1 VSARSAASDEAL
13 PFLHADRVVRTG
25 VAIVV
30 LFFVGFLGWAAFA
43 PLESAVVTSG
53 IVVPNADRATGPV
66 SIAMRV
72 APEYA
77 DEVAPGMTAKVDLS
91 ANKVRRLP
99 MLTGLVTWLS
109 PQALQDPRSGQIY
122 FLARLRLD
130 RASLAELPARM
141 RPGMPVRVEIP
152 TGAHTALEYLVEPI
166 RDVMHN
172 GMREK

>member
-1 VSARSAASDEAL
+1 VSARTAAGDEVL

-30 LFFVGFLGWAAFA
+30 LFFVGFMGWAAFA
-43 PLESAVVTSG
+43 PLESAIVAPGVVAASAG
-53 IVVPNADRATGPV
+53 GV

-77 DEVAPGMTAKVDLS
+77 DAVRPGMTAKVDVS
-91 ANKVRRLP
+91 ASKDRRLP
-99 MLTGLVTWLS
+99 MLTGRVTWFS

-122 FLARLRLD
+122 FLARLSLD
-130 RASLAELPARM
+130 RVSLAGFSARM
-141 RPGMPVRVEIP
+141 LPGMPVRVEIP
-152 TGAHTALEYLVEPI
+152 TGARTALEYLVEPI
-166 RDVMHN
+166 SDVMHN